1 MEIDGVAPY
10 DWSVNSCFSIHL
22 WDISML
28 VFASRVLMIGYTTG
42 KACICVTLR
51 VYEQTKHYHKIEKT
65 LTDGRGLA
73 VSVVA
78 KLTENFHEY
87 S

>member
-1 MEIDGVAPY
+1 MFQYPPLGHFDVGLCKSRFNDDTQLVKR
-10 DWSVNSCFSIHL
+10 
-22 WDISML
+22 
-28 VFASRVLMIGYTTG
+28 VFALR
-42 KACICVTLR
+42 CVY
-51 VYEQTKHYHKIEKT
+51 VYEQTKYYHEIEKT

-78 KLTENFHEY
+78 KLAENFHEY